1 MFRLEHD
8 VIVSSKPLRMLKA
21 MLLDPV
27 HCYKLDSNKTSV
39 RKDNLNRN
47 VSVNVKDHI
56 LQSHWLQWIISI
68 MVRLVEIF
76 WLLGKLA
83 PGKQFLCRN

>member
-21 MLLDPV
+21 MLLHPM

-39 RKDNLNRN
+39 LTNDCHKVLMANF
-47 VSVNVKDHI
+47 
-56 LQSHWLQWIISI
+56 IIY
-68 MVRLVEIF
+68 
-76 WLLGKLA
+76 
-83 PGKQFLCRN
+83 